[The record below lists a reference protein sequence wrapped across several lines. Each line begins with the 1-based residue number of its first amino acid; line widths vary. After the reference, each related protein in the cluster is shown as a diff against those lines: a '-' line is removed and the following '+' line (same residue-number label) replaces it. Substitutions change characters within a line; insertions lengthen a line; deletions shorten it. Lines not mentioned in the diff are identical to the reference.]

1 MQEHPA
7 IQRQA
12 QKELDDIVGRGIL
25 PKFSDKDKLPFIN
38 ALCKELLRHT
48 PALPGGTQ
56 PAPSTDL
63 DKPDYCSPV
72 GMPHRSTEDD
82 FHDGYFIP
90 KGTITIAS
98 IR

>member
-25 PKFSDKDKLPFIN
+25 PKFSDKDKLPFID

-48 PALPGGTQ
+48 PTLPGGTQ
-56 PAPSTDL
+56 LALPTNLAKSD
-63 DKPDYCSPV
+63 
-72 GMPHRSTEDD
+72 
-82 FHDGYFIP
+82 
-90 KGTITIAS
+90 
-98 IR
+98 